1 MSLIADIVLI
11 LHFGFVIFITS
22 GFFIIPIGYRLN
34 WKWIINRKLRLF
46 HFGMMA
52 FVTLETLLGITC
64 PLTVI
69 ENTIRDVNQG
79 SLFVS
84 YWIRQLI
91 YWDVPKFVFLILY
104 NLFLVWTLLL
114 WKLCPP
120 QKSID

>member
-34 WKWIINRKLRLF
+34 WKWITNRKLRLF

-52 FVTLETLLGITC
+52 FVTLETFLGITC
-64 PLTVI
+64 PLTII
-69 ENTIRDVNQG
+69 ENSIRGANQ
-79 SLFVS
+79 SNSFIS
-84 YWIRQLI
+84 YWITKLI
-91 YWDVPKFVFLILY
+91 YWDLPILYFLILY
-104 NLFLVWTLLL
+104 SVVSAWTLIL

-120 QKSID
+120 NNK